1 MPLFA
6 ARTAAE
12 LVERIS
18 KLGIDYDKTH
28 AEDMERLAKSNALLA
43 NYDPADFT
51 HAVKGA
57 IWAPQNIRSATGIFA
72 PHDLWKLHLE
82 KSLDVGPRQRIRL
95 GEWFFFQQTLA
106 PSCPQKDMTAFWQT

>member
-1 MPLFA
+1 MPAMPVFA

-18 KLGIDYDKTH
+18 KLGIDYDKAH

-57 IWAPQNIRSATGIFA
+57 ICPRTIRSATWIFV
-72 PHDLWKLHLE
+72 PYDL
-82 KSLDVGPRQRIRL
+82 
-95 GEWFFFQQTLA
+95 
-106 PSCPQKDMTAFWQT
+106 